1 MNLPNGNYGAV
12 AEHIICLILS
22 LAKNLVQANQQ
33 LKNLIWCKDKFI
45 SDTISGKTLVIIG
58 FGKIGKSLSKKA
70 IGLGL
75 RIMVYDPFVNLTKYS
90 QVQSVSLNKLL
101 RKSDFITICVPLLK
115 ETKNLIDKNKLDFMK
130 PSAFLI
136 NCSRGEVI
144 DENALYDFCKERK
157 IKGAG
162 LDVFTNEPNINY
174 HLCRLK
180 NVIATPHI
188 AGQTREALKENS
200 EYALKQ
206 VINLLH
212 ELQI

>member
-1 MNLPNGNYGAV
+1 MG
-12 AEHIICLILS
+12 
-22 LAKNLVQANQQ
+22 
-33 LKNLIWCKDKFI
+33 
-45 SDTISGKTLVIIG
+45 IIG